1 MNIENFI
8 GEKKNVLDSF
18 YSESKQEILGFDD
31 YLKLETTD
39 AYKNNKQ
46 IIERVQKEKEL
57 GWTIYDE
64 ALVDFAKQNPQRDH
78 NRT

>member
-46 IIERVQKEKEL
+46 RIERVQKEKEL

>member
-8 GEKKNVLDSF
+8 GETKNVLDSF
-18 YSESKQEILGFDD
+18 YSETKQEILSFDD

-46 IIERVQKEKEL
+46 RIERVQKEKEL
-57 GWTIYDE
+57 GWMIYD
-64 ALVDFAKQNPQRDH
+64 DQNKKISSER
-78 NRT
+78 

>member
-46 IIERVQKEKEL
+46 RIQRVQKEKEL
-57 GWTIYDE
+57 GWTIYDASSDDLNKKISSE
-64 ALVDFAKQNPQRDH
+64 R
-78 NRT
+78 

>member
-8 GEKKNVLDSF
+8 GETKNVLDSF
-18 YSESKQEILGFDD
+18 YSETKQEILSFDD

-46 IIERVQKEKEL
+46 RIERVQKEKEL
-57 GWTIYDE
+57 GWMIYDE
-64 ALVDFAKQNPQRDH
+64 TLVDFAKQNPQRDH
-78 NRT
+78 SRT

>member
-1 MNIENFI
+1 MNIGNFI

-46 IIERVQKEKEL
+46 RIERTQKEREL
-57 GWTIYDE
+57 GWRVFDDDINKKISSE
-64 ALVDFAKQNPQRDH
+64 
-78 NRT
+78 

>member
-31 YLKLETTD
+31 YLKVETTD

-46 IIERVQKEKEL
+46 RIERVQKEKEL
-57 GWTIYDE
+57 GWTIYDASSDDLNKKISSE
-64 ALVDFAKQNPQRDH
+64 S
-78 NRT
+78 